1 MESRRAYNLYLPTR
15 LHAELQRLI
24 DAGLPASAV
33 ARLAVRKWSGGD
45 LPAGDDAAC
54 PIRVNVY
61 LSSPDAERL
70 ELLATGGGLSRAE
83 TLRRLITI
91 YIDTNR
97 KAIRTL
103 F

>member
-1 MESRRAYNLYLPTR
+1 MEPRRAYNLYLPTR
-15 LHAELQRLI
+15 LHAELTRLT

-54 PIRVNVY
+54 PIRINVY

-70 ELLATGGGLSRAE
+70 ELLAIGGGLSRAE
-83 TLRRLITI
+83 TLRRLITL
-91 YIDTNR
+91 YIDSNR
-97 KAIRTL
+97 DAISAL